1 MNTNTGRRKVTGVG
15 KYRNWDIG
23 SLVIA
28 AIAVAVMAWE
38 LLSRPVFMFQGHE
51 FQVTQGMLAG
61 GLLFGGLVWMIIE
74 IYTPAGKGIVDL
86 IARPFVGFAVG
97 AFIGGFYGYEFS
109 FGAYVILPAHNG
121 NLGAQIELLG
131 IFLAFA
137 VFVLNAAWSHSRSYL
152 RGGKRGKAAMFMLPF
167 ASSSGSTLSGSGIV
181 TSIWNLIYGFLSS
194 IVKSVGTAFGGV
206 ITSMG
211 TSFGDIVNAWVNGN
225 GSAPG
230 VVSGGMMGPLL
241 AVVSLGATFIVGY
254 FMLDFVDVGKDV
266 AEAETEL

>member
-1 MNTNTGRRKVTGVG
+1 MTGAG
-15 KYRNWDIG
+15 KHKNWDIG

-38 LLSRPVFMFQGHE
+38 LLSRPVFMFSGHE

-97 AFIGGFYGYEFS
+97 AFIGGFYGYEFN
-109 FGAYVILPAHNG
+109 FGAYVILPAHEG
-121 NLGAQIELLG
+121 NIGAQIELLG

-167 ASSSGSTLSGSGIV
+167 ASSPGSTLSGNGIV
-181 TSIWNLIYGFLSS
+181 TDIWNLIYGFLSS
-194 IVKSVGTAFGGV
+194 IVNSVSNAFGGV
-206 ITSMG
+206 ITTMG
-211 TSFGDIVNAWVNGN
+211 TSFSAIMDAWVHGN

-230 VVSGGMMGPLL
+230 VISGGMMGPLL
-241 AVVSLGATFIVGY
+241 AVVSLGATFIAGY
-254 FMLDFVDVGKDV
+254 FMLDIMDVGKDV
-266 AEAETEL
+266 SEIETEL